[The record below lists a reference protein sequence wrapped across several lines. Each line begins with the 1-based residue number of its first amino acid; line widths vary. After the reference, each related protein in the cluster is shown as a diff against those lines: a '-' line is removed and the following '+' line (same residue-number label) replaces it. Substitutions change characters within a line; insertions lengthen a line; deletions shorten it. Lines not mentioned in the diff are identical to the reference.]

1 MIFVDY
7 ADLAFKLARF
17 PLLIKLKLKFTMAR
31 ITVEDCVTVV
41 NNRFEL
47 CLVAS
52 NRAKSI
58 LSGAPTQL
66 DRKEKPAVISLR
78 EIGDGLIDID
88 NVKDNIVRS
97 IRNRG
102 SADATQ
108 EGAAAELIEDEIQN
122 QTMILKDTTFVD
134 ENIQIDD

>member
-1 MIFVDY
+1 
-7 ADLAFKLARF
+7 
-17 PLLIKLKLKFTMAR
+17 MAR

-41 NNRFEL
+41 GNRFEL

-58 LSGAPTQL
+58 LSGASTQL

-78 EIGDGLIDID
+78 EIADGLVDVEV
-88 NVKDNIVRS
+88 VKNNI
-97 IRNRG
+97 IRGIKNRG
-102 SADATQ
+102 SADTSQIGNSAV
-108 EGAAAELIEDEIQN
+108 AEAVEEEIQT
-122 QTMILKDTTFVD
+122 QSIALKEATFVD